1 MKCKDIKQF
10 YHVHLEHKCEN
21 KKIELMKK
29 ICSSKRLFFG
39 DHIWFSCRKLKK
51 HLFLTLEDK
60 GWLVFFDQSND
71 YFWIRYEDMKCICTY
86 VFNKM
91 NKHV

>member
-29 ICSSKRLFFG
+29 ICSSERLFFG
-39 DHIWFSCRKLKK
+39 DH
-51 HLFLTLEDK
+51 
-60 GWLVFFDQSND
+60 
-71 YFWIRYEDMKCICTY
+71 M
-86 VFNKM
+86 
-91 NKHV
+91 